1 MQEAITKR
9 IADEFEGC
17 EINVVVDGNRAV
29 VEVVSQRFVGM
40 SRVKKQQAVYACIQD
55 LIADG
60 SLHAVTIKA
69 QAPEP
74 DADVNRG

>member
-1 MQEAITKR
+1 MQETIVQR
-9 IADEFEGC
+9 VSEGFPGASVTV
-17 EINVVVDGNRAV
+17 ELDGNRATI
-29 VEVVSQRFVGM
+29 EVTSDVFVGL

-69 QAPEP
+69 QGPTS
-74 DADVNRG
+74 GG